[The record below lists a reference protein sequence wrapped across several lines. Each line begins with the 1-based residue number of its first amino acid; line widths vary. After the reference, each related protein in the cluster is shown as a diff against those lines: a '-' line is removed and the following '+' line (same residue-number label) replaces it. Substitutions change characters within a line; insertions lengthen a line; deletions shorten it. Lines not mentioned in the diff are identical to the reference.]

1 MRTEYH
7 ISFLDGSDQVCTR
20 VSGSKMILRDQRD
33 TALLTGN
40 QKEGRPSRPDSSV
53 GMGTGLNRMVGKVQR
68 DKLDHYREGRSA
80 HRGFAGQEYRN

>member
-1 MRTEYH
+1 MHLSERVEDD
-7 ISFLDGSDQVCTR
+7 STR
-20 VSGSKMILRDQRD
+20 SARYGLAYGKP
-33 TALLTGN
+33 
-40 QKEGRPSRPDSSV
+40 KEGRPSRPDSSV